1 MRSKPGQSMITC
13 PKCSYKFDYREAVMD
28 DDWKSIITLLPMF
41 GTHGKLVFE
50 YVEKFGIKPLAT
62 KSSKVLRLLR
72 QMGKLFETES
82 FEWRKCNKSL
92 SKSGIVEA
100 LEIVVNK
107 NFDVPL
113 ENHNYLKKVMVGISE
128 REGKEKSVRAEREM
142 RKREKLSV
150 NRSPLSETEKEEPM
164 TTGEFKARIGQLA
177 GQMKG
182 IDY

>member
-1 MRSKPGQSMITC
+1 MIRC
-13 PKCSYKFDYREAVMD
+13 PKCSYKFDYREAVIC
-28 DDWKSIITLLPMF
+28 DDWRGIIILLPVF
-41 GTHGKLVFE
+41 GQHGKLVFE
-50 YVEKFGIKPLAT
+50 YVEKFGIKPLAI

-82 FEWRKCNKSL
+82 FMWKSDTKSI

-128 REGKEKSVRAEREM
+128 REGKAQSVRREKEL
-142 RKREKLSV
+142 RKREDIKH
-150 NRSPLSETEKEEPM
+150 RAEGIGQREEGEM
-164 TTGEFKARIGQLA
+164 TTGEFKERIGQLA
-177 GQMKG
+177 GKMKR
-182 IDY
+182 IED